1 MCPKPYACASAL
13 SDSFVVED
21 ASSQNFHGIR
31 SGWVADDFAQRS
43 CELSPWRATD
53 ALHVTACRCRE
64 RNDGCY
70 TALTYLSAKI
80 VEEALVALVQ
90 SIVFACIVFFPCEFT
105 GSFALFWYT
114 YFQTTLIGI
123 REPPAPHSRHF
134 L

>member
-1 MCPKPYACASAL
+1 MTFCGERNKGCYPTLRKLSAK
-13 SDSFVVED
+13 FP
-21 ASSQNFHGIR
+21 F
-31 SGWVADDFAQRS
+31 
-43 CELSPWRATD
+43 
-53 ALHVTACRCRE
+53 CRE

-80 VEEALVALVQ
+80 LEEALVALLQ
-90 SIVFACIVFFPCEFT
+90 SLVFACIVWFPLQLT

-123 REPPAPHSRHF
+123 RESSCDYLMIISACCEHSSQCAH